1 MTGELNFRVI
11 RWLNKVLTVNSTVT
25 VSSPMR
31 AGLHVGLLHARLREE
46 RDQSN
51 GARQP
56 PLAQVERRAQ
66 RAAARD
72 AALQVLHA
80 VSKQPRGGGGVRGG
94 APCVVLPHLQQPQH
108 GRLGGTA
115 KARPTGFPDSGTSDR
130 QGSPTQV
137 CPADAGM
144 TGRVPRLRYVRCPT
158 GRVPRLR
165 YVRCPTGRVPR
176 LRYVRC
182 PTGRVPRLRRT
193 RKIIK

>member
-72 AALQVLHA
+72 AALQ
-80 VSKQPRGGGGVRGG
+80 
-94 APCVVLPHLQQPQH
+94 
-108 GRLGGTA
+108 
-115 KARPTGFPDSGTSDR
+115 
-130 QGSPTQV
+130 
-137 CPADAGM
+137 
-144 TGRVPRLRYVRCPT
+144 
-158 GRVPRLR
+158 
-165 YVRCPTGRVPR
+165 
-176 LRYVRC
+176 
-182 PTGRVPRLRRT
+182 
-193 RKIIK
+193 